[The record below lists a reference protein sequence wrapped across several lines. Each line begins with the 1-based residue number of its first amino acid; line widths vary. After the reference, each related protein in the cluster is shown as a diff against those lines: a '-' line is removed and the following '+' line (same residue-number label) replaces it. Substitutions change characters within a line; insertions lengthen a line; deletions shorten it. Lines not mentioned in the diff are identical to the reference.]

1 MKDFKNKSLIL
12 RRADISKNFT
22 IIPNYIP
29 QSKSLSADSIYLL
42 VLVLSKPADWYY
54 VKTQFWRETQLGR
67 LRFNNA
73 WKELEKAG
81 YIKSEKIMEGNL
93 IRGYNY
99 IISDS
104 PIFGYTED
112 STNRLVVSNQ
122 RTEQQSTEEQRKEL
136 QIADIANTV
145 SEHDKLFAEYLLS
158 KLNN

>member
-12 RRADISKNFT
+12 RRADVTKNFT
-22 IIPNYIP
+22 IIPNYIA
-29 QSKSLSADSIYLL
+29 QSKSLSSDAIYLL

-112 STNRLVVSNQ
+112 STNREVVSNQ
-122 RTEQQSTEEQRKEL
+122 STEQQRTEEQRKEL